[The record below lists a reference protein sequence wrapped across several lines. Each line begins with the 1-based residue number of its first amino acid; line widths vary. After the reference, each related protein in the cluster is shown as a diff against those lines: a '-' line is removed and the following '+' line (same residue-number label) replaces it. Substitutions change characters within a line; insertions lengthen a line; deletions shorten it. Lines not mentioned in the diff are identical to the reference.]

1 MSRQSD
7 VSSLS
12 KAICRRC
19 ARQAMWHRCAR
30 KHRQCKHVHIFFSTD
45 YCNDYLNAAWI
56 SWFDLDPWL
65 RSRIMIQKFNQSS
78 LVLRMYHRRVPFV
91 HPEES
96 LRQTK
101 EPAHIF
107 LSLEGIFGKLQG
119 STSECCCSS
128 ILEHMFYRQ
137 HHTEVIPGSLQICI
151 YIKTK
156 TVLFVQTFFPAMCH
170 ILPPRC
176 FFAGL

>member
-1 MSRQSD
+1 MQ
-7 VSSLS
+7 
-12 KAICRRC
+12 AC
-19 ARQAMWHRCAR
+19 AH
-30 KHRQCKHVHIFFSTD
+30 FFSTD
-45 YCNDYLNAAWI
+45 YCNDYLNAAWS

-65 RSRIMIQKFNQSS
+65 RSRIIIQKFNQSS

-107 LSLEGIFGKLQG
+107 LSLESIFGKLQG

-151 YIKTK
+151 YIKQRQFY
-156 TVLFVQTFFPAMCH
+156 LSRPFFP
-170 ILPPRC
+170 RC
-176 FFAGL
+176 VISFHLVVSLLVFEMQEVVVQLDFSVVVVAACYH